1 VDDPLVGRTL
11 GDRYRVTEKIA
22 AGGMGVVYRGERIQ
36 LGRPVAIKF
45 LRALVA
51 ADQSA
56 IKRFEIEAKAT
67 SRLSHPNCVAIL
79 DFGVDDGVPYLV
91 LDFVVGR
98 PLRSMLDLGPMP
110 ASRAIQV
117 TRQVLAG
124 LSHAHGQGIIHRD
137 IKPDNILL
145 GEVTGVG
152 LQVRILDF
160 GMAKLLDAG
169 GTSLTQGFA
178 VGTPSYMSPEQTL
191 SEPVDARSD
200 LYSTGVLLFEMIS
213 GEKPFRAEE
222 LRDLLQLHRTAPA
235 PRLRALVPKISSA
248 LEEVVA
254 KAMAKAPAD
263 RWQTAGEMLRAL
275 DATPEGKSSKTV
287 AGALPPPDG
296 TVILS
301 AADLTPVAPSRARW
315 PLLLLLPVLALA
327 AGGAWWLLRAAPA
340 EEEAPQV
347 PVVEPTPPAA
357 PPPAD
362 TPSEI
367 AEALRQAEGGPWAS
381 SVKRLEQLR
390 KRYPDN
396 AVIPYT
402 LGHLYMEK
410 LWGQEAF
417 AAYQDAIERNPAYR
431 TDPQLIRDAVR
442 SLLSD
447 SHAWRGLNFL
457 RKEIGAAAVPYLE
470 EVKDSK
476 ATRLRTHA
484 RRLLDELGQ

>member
-1 VDDPLVGRTL
+1 
-11 GDRYRVTEKIA
+11 
-22 AGGMGVVYRGERIQ
+22 
-36 LGRPVAIKF
+36 
-45 LRALVA
+45 
-51 ADQSA
+51 
-56 IKRFEIEAKAT
+56 
-67 SRLSHPNCVAIL
+67 
-79 DFGVDDGVPYLV
+79 
-91 LDFVVGR
+91 
-98 PLRSMLDLGPMP
+98 
-110 ASRAIQV
+110 
-117 TRQVLAG
+117 
-124 LSHAHGQGIIHRD
+124 
-137 IKPDNILL
+137 
-145 GEVTGVG
+145 
-152 LQVRILDF
+152 
-160 GMAKLLDAG
+160 
-169 GTSLTQGFA
+169 
-178 VGTPSYMSPEQTL
+178 
-191 SEPVDARSD
+191 
-200 LYSTGVLLFEMIS
+200 
-213 GEKPFRAEE
+213 
-222 LRDLLQLHRTAPA
+222 
-235 PRLRALVPKISSA
+235 
-248 LEEVVA
+248 
-254 KAMAKAPAD
+254 
-263 RWQTAGEMLRAL
+263 
-275 DATPEGKSSKTV
+275 
-287 AGALPPPDG
+287 
-296 TVILS
+296 
-301 AADLTPVAPSRARW
+301 
-315 PLLLLLPVLALA
+315 
-327 AGGAWWLLRAAPA
+327 
-340 EEEAPQV
+340 
-347 PVVEPTPPAA
+347 VVEPTPPAA